1 MKDIERVIALLKKR
15 RETISVA
22 ESVTGGELAAK
33 LTELPGSSEV
43 FLGGVVAYSISS
55 KIKELGIAK
64 QLIKKFG
71 VYSEEVAVEMAKS
84 VRTIFQ
90 SDWAISSSGVAGPGP
105 DGDIPAGTIWIAIS
119 GPNTSQTLRL
129 SLHGTRPLVR
139 SGAVT
144 SALATL
150 ERILDR

>member
-55 KIKELGIAK
+55 KIRELGIAK

-90 SDWAISSSGVAGPGP
+90 SDWAISSTGVAGPGP

-119 GPNTSQTLRL
+119 GPTTSQTLRL
-129 SLHGTRPLVR
+129 SLNGTRPLVR

>member
-90 SDWAISSSGVAGPGP
+90 SDWAISSTGVAGPGP

-119 GPNTSQTLRL
+119 GPTTSQTLRL
-129 SLHGTRPLVR
+129 SLNGTRPLVR

>member
-119 GPNTSQTLRL
+119 GPTTSQTLRL
-129 SLHGTRPLVR
+129 SLNGTRPLVR

>member
-90 SDWAISSSGVAGPGP
+90 SDWAISSTGVAGPGP

-119 GPNTSQTLRL
+119 GPHTSQTLRL

-139 SGAVT
+139 SGAVI

-150 ERILDR
+150 ERILVR

>member
-33 LTELPGSSEV
+33 FTELPGSSEV

-55 KIKELGIAK
+55 KIKELGIAR

-90 SDWAISSSGVAGPGP
+90 SDWAISSTGVAGPGP

-119 GPNTSQTLRL
+119 GPTTSQTLRL
-129 SLHGTRPLVR
+129 SLNGTRPLVR

>member
-33 LTELPGSSEV
+33 FTELPGSSEV

-55 KIKELGIAK
+55 KIKELGIAR

-84 VRTIFQ
+84 VRAIFQ
-90 SDWAISSSGVAGPGP
+90 SDWAISSTGVAGPGP

-119 GPNTSQTLRL
+119 GPTTSQTLRL
-129 SLHGTRPLVR
+129 SLNGTRPLVR